1 MTEHKQKQLGKTQ
14 WAIADLLCGSMDADD
29 FRDDTLSFHILR
41 YLSDNCQEAAQK
53 ELGRNYPK
61 VDADAKQVPLAAW
74 YAANAAD
81 VPAFE
86 KQMRRICITSFRR
99 HTFEAAW
106 PTFRQTSCPPS
117 QFWTAK
123 NFRADSAEPA

>member
-1 MTEHKQKQLGKTQ
+1 MTEHKQKQPCKTQ
-14 WAIADLLCGSMDADD
+14 WAIADQLCGSMDADD
-29 FRDDTLSFHILR
+29 CRDDMLSFLFLR

-53 ELGRNYPK
+53 E
-61 VDADAKQVPLAAW
+61 VDADVKQVPFAAW

-81 VPAFE
+81 VPALE

-106 PTFRQTSCPPS
+106 PTFRQTSCPAS

-123 NFRADSAEPA
+123 NFRADSAELA